1 LRGLRKRDDAADGWC
16 RPSDAGER
24 SVHEARSAGDR
35 RQRAQRG
42 CCRGRWRR
50 TALGLG
56 TIITVAASTAT
67 ADITGIVLASVF
79 AAIGFFI
86 LPMKRQKAKEEEM
99 RAKIADV
106 RKRLSDALRKQFAT
120 EIQRSGDRIRESIA
134 PYSRFIRAEGDK
146 LKDVDRELTEITAA
160 IAALRARIERRA
172 A

>member
-1 LRGLRKRDDAADGWC
+1 MRV
-16 RPSDAGER
+16 S
-24 SVHEARSAGDR
+24 
-35 RQRAQRG
+35 
-42 CCRGRWRR
+42 
-50 TALGLG
+50 
-56 TIITVAASTAT
+56 AT
-67 ADITGIVLASVF
+67 ADITGIVLASVV

-86 LPMKRQKAKEEEM
+86 LPMKRQKAKEEM

-120 EIQRSGDRIRESIA
+120 EIQRSGARIRESIA